1 MASLDKYKLTQNQW
15 DSEKHPNGFWEFM
28 YLMSATVRA
37 ISYGAI
43 LEDYLDIK
51 LGRSSQHSVMTPS
64 FITDDPDFGP
74 MPQAFSGTGG
84 EADDEESSAASTT
97 TGVTGSAS
105 SNATTGSQMLNPA
118 GSYWDLSEDA
128 RKLDGVLYSVLKVC
142 VLGPKRI
149 LLQSVSIPS
158 YIMGMCILA
167 RHADISKTDRI
178 TRAFDAMDHF
188 QFNGNIANWQTEGV
202 AKIRELLDSK
212 ASIMHYILSRIM
224 KSFQGKLKTIQYR
237 IAQDIN
243 SRVITDDTNVFDM
256 LQQYAVE
263 VASVGDSTSQA
274 GVNAIEGQQI
284 PLCPYCAKG
293 KHLESECRTKKYD
306 QQNGTNNS
314 AAAGTR
320 SKPERRKCHNCGKF
334 GHLKR
339 DCPEDKDRQTA
350 PVMAAQTMSDEDA
363 VVKAAQQIL
372 ARRGAAEQ
380 PEAQSAPVKT
390 VGNPGLTE
398 LLGQAAVLVS
408 EVCFLQPCGE
418 WGPILS
424 SQ

>member
-15 DSEKHPNGFWEFM
+15 DSEKHLNGLWEFV
-28 YLMSATVRA
+28 YLMSAIVRA
-37 ISYGAI
+37 ISHGAI

-64 FITDDPDFGP
+64 FITDNPDFGP
-74 MPQAFSGTGG
+74 MPQALSGTGG
-84 EADDEESSAASTT
+84 DADGEESSAASTT
-97 TGVTGSAS
+97 AGGAGSAS
-105 SNATTGSQMLNPA
+105 SNSTTGSQMLNPA
-118 GSYWDLSEDA
+118 GSYWELPEEA
-128 RKLDGVLYSVLKVC
+128 RKLDGVFYSVLKVC
-142 VLGPKRI
+142 VLGPKRV

-167 RHADISKTDRI
+167 RYADISKTDRI

-188 QFNGNIANWQTEGV
+188 QFNGNIAIWQTEGM
-202 AKIRELLDSK
+202 AKIRELLHSN

-224 KSFQGKLKTIQYR
+224 KSFQGKLETIQYR

-263 VASVGDSTSQA
+263 VASVGHSTLHA

-284 PLCPYCAKG
+284 PLCPFCGKG
-293 KHLESECRTKKYD
+293 RHLESGCRTKKYD

-314 AAAGTR
+314 ATAGTR
-320 SKPERRKCHNCGKF
+320 SEPERRRCHNCGKF

-339 DCPEDKDRQTA
+339 DCLEDKDKQTA
-350 PVMAAQTMSDEDA
+350 PVMAA
-363 VVKAAQQIL
+363 
-372 ARRGAAEQ
+372 
-380 PEAQSAPVKT
+380 
-390 VGNPGLTE
+390 
-398 LLGQAAVLVS
+398 
-408 EVCFLQPCGE
+408 
-418 WGPILS
+418 
-424 SQ
+424 